1 MDDNNTDK
9 ISIVIGAAS
18 GMGEACA
25 RRLAGQGILLL
36 ADINPHR
43 LDALAGE
50 LGSKGAKIETA
61 FCDVSDKE
69 SIVSLVNRCEKLGQF
84 KILVDADG
92 MAPAQCDDWKC
103 IMLVNLVG
111 MALVLEAFLP
121 LANPGASVVC
131 IASVAGHQCPVIPEV
146 DEFLD
151 NPLQP
156 NFLELITPVI
166 EDLGRTYG
174 HLKAL
179 SYLLSKRGVHRLI
192 KNQATYW
199 HARGTRINSVSP
211 GMVKSPMGSQQVEV
225 TVKAVNDMTLWKRMG
240 TPDEIAGPVSFLCSD
255 EASFISGSD
264 IIIDG
269 GYMAELAIT
278 STW

>member
-1 MDDNNTDK
+1 MHYSTEEVTV
-9 ISIVIGAAS
+9 IIGAAS
-18 GMGEACA
+18 EMGEACA
-25 RRLAGQGILLL
+25 RRLASHGTLLL
-36 ADINPHR
+36 ADIDPQR
-43 LDALAGE
+43 LDALAKE
-50 LGSKGAKIETA
+50 LSSNSVKVETA
-61 FCDVSDKE
+61 ICDVSNKE
-69 SIVSLVNRCEKLGQF
+69 SIISLVNKCENLGQF
-84 KILVDADG
+84 KKLVDTDG
-92 MAPAQCDDWKC
+92 IAPAQCDDWKR
-103 IMLVNLVG
+103 IISFNLVG
-111 MALVLEAFLP
+111 KALILESFLP

-131 IASVAGHQCPVIPEV
+131 VASLAGHQCPIIPEV

-151 NPLQP
+151 KPLQP

-192 KNQATYW
+192 KNQAPYW

-211 GMVKSPMGSQQVEV
+211 GMVRTSKGSQQAEV
-225 TVKAVNDMTLWKRMG
+225 TVKAIKDMTLWKRMG

-278 STW
+278 SAW